1 MEEFDI
7 SVSTVNPTF
16 ICSYHH
22 QLAPGNWEASI
33 WKFFFRKVAYGV
45 HPVEVAEE
53 VLRTVSSKKQ
63 EVLLA
68 NRIPR
73 AAVYIRTFFP
83 ELFFAI
89 VASGIREKL
98 KTEEEN

>member
-1 MEEFDI
+1 MSGALTPLSF
-7 SVSTVNPTF
+7 TV
-16 ICSYHH
+16 
-22 QLAPGNWEASI
+22 
-33 WKFFFRKVAYGV
+33 FFRKVSYGV

-53 VLRTVSSKKQ
+53 VLATVSRKKQ
-63 EVLLA
+63 EVLMA
-68 NRIPR
+68 NPIPR

>member
-1 MEEFDI
+1 MYLLNTIPPEYLPVCLPVCLCAALTPL
-7 SVSTVNPTF
+7 SLTV
-16 ICSYHH
+16 
-22 QLAPGNWEASI
+22 
-33 WKFFFRKVAYGV
+33 FFRKVSYGV

-53 VLRTVSSKKQ
+53 VLATVSRRKQ
-63 EVLLA
+63 EVLMA
-68 NRIPR
+68 NPIPR

-89 VASGIREKL
+89 VASGIRERL

>member
-1 MEEFDI
+1 M
-7 SVSTVNPTF
+7 
-16 ICSYHH
+16 
-22 QLAPGNWEASI
+22 
-33 WKFFFRKVAYGV
+33 

-63 EVLLA
+63 EVLMA
-68 NRIPR
+68 NPIPR

-89 VASGIREKL
+89 VASGIREKQ